1 MVPIFF
7 HFYWYLKK
15 NSPYVNFN
23 NHTETTIYLIINGK
37 SKKNNIKNRN
47 YYLYNNVINIK
58 DFDEGLLKIDKNS
71 YKHIGI
77 HNIGYITK
85 KRIMIIKIFT
95 A

>member
-1 MVPIFF
+1 MLNLI
-7 HFYWYLKK
+7 LTKK
-15 NSPYVNFN
+15 QRFIK
-23 NHTETTIYLIINGK
+23 HINGK

-85 KRIMIIKIFT
+85 KRIMIIKIFI